1 MSRIAYHLDERE
13 IVFEAIRAQGAGGQN
28 VNKVASAVQLR
39 FDVAAST
46 LPEALKQRLLARP
59 DRRLTTEGVLV
70 IKAQAQ
76 RTQGRN
82 RAEALER
89 LRELLEQAAFVPRT
103 RVATR
108 PSVAQRRR
116 RLDDK
121 RARGEV
127 KAARGPVRDNG
138 G

>member
-1 MSRIAYHLDERE
+1 
-13 IVFEAIRAQGAGGQN
+13 VFEAIRAQGAGGQN

-76 RTQGRN
+76 RTQERN

-89 LRELLEQAAFVPRT
+89 LRELLEQAAFVPRA